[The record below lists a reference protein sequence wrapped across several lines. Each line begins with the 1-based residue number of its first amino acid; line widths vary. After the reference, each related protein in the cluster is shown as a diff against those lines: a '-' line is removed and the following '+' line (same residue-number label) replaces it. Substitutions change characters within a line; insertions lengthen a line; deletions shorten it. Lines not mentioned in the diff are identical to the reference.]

1 MPKVEQF
8 SKNESCANGS
18 LDTLAQLRK
27 SSDEGKLK
35 LQKRA
40 RAKYVQEPLILTL
53 VDIAKAEGD
62 EVSEKCYWNSYHCA
76 NVLTQKGDKI
86 QGQYC
91 NNRLCL
97 VCSRIRTGKLI
108 NKYQPAFD
116 KMKEAHFITLTVP
129 SVKKEALKST
139 LVQMQSTLKGIQ
151 EVMRKRGTPLIGIR
165 KLECNHNLL
174 ADTFNP
180 HFHLIIEGEYE
191 SYVLL
196 DEWLKR
202 NPKCSPSAQ
211 DLRQCKPDDLH
222 ETFKYT
228 TKLVT
233 KDKGKKKTNK
243 KPISPYALHEIFKAF
258 RNVRTFQNIGHFGKV
273 NVNENDDNINVKTIE
288 RYNHVPSVNY
298 RKEWIWINHD
308 WINKGI
314 NLSDYK
320 PSKAIEEFRNKINE
334 WNVPNVKNNSH
345 PKTNSTN
352 TVQRDVDKA
361 HFIPVKEAHK
371 RPNTERK
378 QTRQT
383 TLIE

>member
-1 MPKVEQF
+1 MPKLELF
-8 SKNESCANGS
+8 SEKQTSANVS

-27 SSDEGKLK
+27 STDEGKVK

-40 RAKYVQEPLILTL
+40 RAKYVQEPLILSL
-53 VDIAKAEGD
+53 VDVAKAEGD
-62 EVSEKCYWNSYHCA
+62 EVSEKSYWNSYHCA
-76 NVLTQKGDKI
+76 TVLTQKGDKI

-129 SVKKEALKST
+129 SVKKEAIKST

-196 DEWLKR
+196 HEWLKR
-202 NPKCSPSAQ
+202 NPECSPNAQ
-211 DLRQCKPDDLH
+211 HLRQCKPDDLH

-233 KDKGKKKTNK
+233 KEDSNGKTNK
-243 KPISPYALHEIFKAF
+243 KLISPQALHEILKAF
-258 RNVRTFQNIGHFGKV
+258 RNVRTFQNIGNFGKV
-273 NVNENDDNINVKTIE
+273 NTDENDDDVDVKTIE
-288 RYNHVPSVNY
+288 NYTHVPYATN
-298 RKEWIWINHD
+298 KIEWIWSNHD
-308 WINKGI
+308 WINKGN

-320 PSKAIEEFRNKINE
+320 PSEAIEQFRNKTKQCDAT
-334 WNVPNVKNNSH
+334 NVTPNLH
-345 PKTNSTN
+345 PETSNTN
-352 TVQRDVDKA
+352 TVQTSVDKA
-361 HFIPVKEAHK
+361 HFTPVNQAYK
-371 RPNTERK
+371 RPKTERK
-378 QTRQT
+378 T
-383 TLIE
+383 TQVELLL